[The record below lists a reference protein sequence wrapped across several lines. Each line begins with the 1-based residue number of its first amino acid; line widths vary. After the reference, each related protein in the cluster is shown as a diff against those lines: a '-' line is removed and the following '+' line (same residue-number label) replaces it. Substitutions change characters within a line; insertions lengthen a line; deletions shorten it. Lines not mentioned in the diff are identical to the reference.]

1 MNKILSI
8 NVKQEKPVSLIVPI
22 ESYAAIDNGSLMII
36 ADKLN
41 VTLPII
47 DTQLKKVLMM
57 ATTSDNVPEIS
68 PDIFQGVFINNV
80 TKSEIKELFNIL
92 NNPEKFRNKFL
103 YVMSDFSSDFD
114 WNTILDS
121 EHYTPGIYMVINK
134 YRAMISGNMQT
145 SYTSYAYHNVK
156 RGPLTGSLFV
166 AQKDIQD
173 KEPVFAGVFRI
184 GDDKQV
190 YIRALFNIDVE

>member
-8 NVKQEKPVSLIVPI
+8 NVKKGKPLSLIVPI
-22 ESYAAIDNGSLMII
+22 ESYAAIKNGSLTII
-36 ADKLN
+36 ADRLN

-47 DTQLKKVLMM
+47 GTQLKKVLTISTNSDSIPQI
-57 ATTSDNVPEIS
+57 TT
-68 PDIFQGVFINNV
+68 DIFQGVFINNV
-80 TKSEIKELFNIL
+80 KKKEIIKLFQIL
-92 NNPEKFRNKFL
+92 NNPEKFKDKFL
-103 YVMSDFSSDFD
+103 CVMSDFSSDFD

-134 YRAMISGNMQT
+134 YKAMISGNMQT

-166 AQKDIQD
+166 SQKDIQD